1 MNMNHATNN
10 ADLNHLRTLNLQ
22 ARESL
27 NRMGDVLGMN
37 EGPRKS
43 SRDML
48 SPEQGKAFFAAQRR
62 KTAHERSKAR

>member
-1 MNMNHATNN
+1 MNQTANS
-10 ADLNHLRTLNLQ
+10 ADLNHLRTLYLQ

-43 SRDML
+43 SRKSL
-48 SPEQGKAFFAAQRR
+48 SSENRKAFFAAQKR
-62 KTAHERSKAR
+62 KAYERSKTQ

>member
-1 MNMNHATNN
+1 MNQTANS
-10 ADLNHLRTLNLQ
+10 ADLNHLRTLYLQ

-43 SRDML
+43 SRKSL
-48 SPEQGKAFFAAQRR
+48 SSENRKAQFAAQMR
-62 KTAHERSKAR
+62 KSHERGKAK

>member
-1 MNMNHATNN
+1 MNQTANS
-10 ADLNHLRTLNLQ
+10 ADLNHLRTLYLQ

-43 SRDML
+43 SRKSL
-48 SPEQGKAFFAAQRR
+48 SSENRKAQFAAQKR
-62 KTAHERSKAR
+62 KAYERSKTQ